1 MCCRYYEDKINNLN
15 STVVDLRDDLD
26 LEREVGVRR
35 DAETLALESDRQR
48 TEAAHAAAA
57 EEAAAEHHEAMRIH
71 AAMGR
76 PMLPVAGYPY
86 PPRPISVAVPAVPAV
101 AVGRPGPAVVPV
113 LDTLAGRVRNAQ
125 LAELELAQSAE
136 AQGVL
141 ADLGRL
147 EAENRALRE
156 EMMKSEVDMEDM
168 HKRVEHTLTLQ
179 HSFEAL
185 RLQMKET
192 KGRLQEEL
200 EKKHLEV
207 IRKDEEIMQL
217 RARSQIIVQSAADV
231 KAATSNA
238 VKEVKRSAAVDLAA
252 ANAAVAS
259 LKAANKQ
266 QKKAYKAQI
275 KEQKHQLHR
284 VESSLQTM
292 GAELLT
298 KEAQVQELKSQRTG
312 QMQAAL
318 TAQIDLAH
326 ADPTDMMAGFSVR
339 DNSARPPPHPLP
351 IHFFFWLA
359 RGH

>member
-1 MCCRYYEDKINNLN
+1 M
-15 STVVDLRDDLD
+15 
-26 LEREVGVRR
+26 RR

-86 PPRPISVAVPAVPAV
+86 PPRPISVAVPAV
-101 AVGRPGPAVVPV
+101 AVGRPGPADVPV

-339 DNSARPPPHPLP
+339 DNSARPPPSSSHSL
-351 IHFFFWLA
+351 FFLVSPRTLIWWCSARLNTRRGEAPPSVSSLVDCKLA
-359 RGH
+359 LYT